1 MEYEIEEEFEQFIQ
15 DLNSGLLSHELYL
28 RDDEYQDEYSGND
41 VEEAQGILVKKIRD
55 YLHEHNPNEYCVFVD
70 WCVRV
75 MSIEI
80 AKKKEI
86 RHYELRVAK

>member
-1 MEYEIEEEFEQFIQ
+1 MDYEIEIEFEQFVK

-28 RDDEYQDEYSGND
+28 REDEWQDEYSGND
-41 VEEAQGILVKKIRD
+41 IEEAQDVLAKEIRD
-55 YLHEHNPNEYCVFVD
+55 YLHEHNPNEYCVFID

-75 MSIEI
+75 MSIDM

-86 RHYELRVAK
+86 RHYELRIVK